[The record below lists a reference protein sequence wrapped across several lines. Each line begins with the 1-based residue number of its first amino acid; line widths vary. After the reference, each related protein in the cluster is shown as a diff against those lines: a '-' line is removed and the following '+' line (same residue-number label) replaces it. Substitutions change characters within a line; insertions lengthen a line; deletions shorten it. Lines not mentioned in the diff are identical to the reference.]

1 MDRKKQET
9 DKETDNRHVDE
20 QAGEW
25 SMDTTLDTKAEKKK
39 LSDERKKIKEE
50 QKAQRKE
57 AKRRAKEIAQQE
69 AALEDDE
76 ETGGF
81 SVVLVT
87 ILIVIIWLA
96 ILALL
101 IKLDVGGFGSGVL
114 SPVLKDVP
122 VINKILPSD
131 SVTETTEEE
140 AYGGYTSL
148 KEAVDTLKEVELELE
163 RAQSQNQT
171 DSTKI
176 AEMQA
181 EIERLKTFEE
191 KQVEFER
198 IKNEFYEEV
207 IYAEKGPGAEEYR
220 KFYESIDPTT
230 AEYLY
235 KQVVQQLE
243 EDAQIEEYAN
253 AYSEMKPK
261 NAAAIFE
268 EMTGNLNLVAR
279 ILGEMEADERGAI
292 LAAMN
297 PEIAARIT
305 KIMEPDSK
313 N

>member
-1 MDRKKQET
+1 
-9 DKETDNRHVDE
+9 
-20 QAGEW
+20 
-25 SMDTTLDTKAEKKK
+25 MDTTLDTKAERKK
-39 LSDERKKIKEE
+39 LSEERKKIKAE

-57 AKRRAKEIAQQE
+57 AKQRARELAQQE
-69 AALEDDE
+69 AALEDE
-76 ETGGF
+76 EEEGGGF

-122 VINKILPSD
+122 VINKILPGD

-140 AYGGYTSL
+140 AYGGYSSL
-148 KEAVDTLKEVELELE
+148 KEAVDTLKTVELELE
-163 RAQSQNQT
+163 RAQSQNQSDT
-171 DSTKI
+171 TKI
-176 AEMQA
+176 AELQA

-207 IYAEKGPGAEEYR
+207 IYAENGPGAEEYQ
-220 KFYESIDPTT
+220 KYYESIDPTT

-243 EDAQIEEYAN
+243 EDAAIEDYAK

-268 EMTGNLNLVAR
+268 EMTNNLNLVAR
-279 ILGEMEADERGAI
+279 ILGEMSADDRGAI

-297 PEIAARIT
+297 PEIAARVT
-305 KIMEPDSK
+305 KIMDPES
-313 N
+313 